1 MLRILRNTRT
11 IAALGALALAS
22 CTSLGA
28 SVDNLESLHPT
39 EGRHAYVASIQDHM
53 SWSMRNISATL
64 LGRFGKQVQLVEAG
78 PVEDPVETCV
88 AELQKLAS
96 LDSDDPATGST
107 QVEFFART
115 AAYDPWCLS
124 RETAVLELGRA
135 GTRLGFPAN
144 SPDVRAAVISD
155 SEASAALAALV
166 SVAKPAFEEP
176 SDEHRAAF
184 EAECRRMAGLPLD
197 FDSGLRVIHGV
208 NVLLRAASKRDTR
221 VEPLRPLALALQR
234 RLVAQAIELALMDA
248 VPAVAVGGSEPGW
261 PNDRVQAAAVRAAVA
276 IGGSAKLGELLT
288 RNPFAGLGGERLVA
302 ALECVAALGLPEA
315 PAGERGAELRAQ
327 WASAIY
333 QTAVEHPDGHVR
345 LAAMKALGTMSGRGL
360 ASLQE
365 VEWQRWW
372 QSEGAEQFRAGPP
385 AEKAQGS

>member
-1 MLRILRNTRT
+1 
-11 IAALGALALAS
+11 
-22 CTSLGA
+22 
-28 SVDNLESLHPT
+28 
-39 EGRHAYVASIQDHM
+39 
-53 SWSMRNISATL
+53 
-64 LGRFGKQVQLVEAG
+64 
-78 PVEDPVETCV
+78 
-88 AELQKLAS
+88 
-96 LDSDDPATGST
+96 
-107 QVEFFART
+107 
-115 AAYDPWCLS
+115 
-124 RETAVLELGRA
+124 
-135 GTRLGFPAN
+135 
-144 SPDVRAAVISD
+144 
-155 SEASAALAALV
+155 
-166 SVAKPAFEEP
+166 
-176 SDEHRAAF
+176 
-184 EAECRRMAGLPLD
+184 
-197 FDSGLRVIHGV
+197 
-208 NVLLRAASKRDTR
+208 
-221 VEPLRPLALALQR
+221 
-234 RLVAQAIELALMDA
+234 
-248 VPAVAVGGSEPGW
+248 VAVGGSEPGW

-302 ALECVAALGLPEA
+302 ALECVAALGLPDA